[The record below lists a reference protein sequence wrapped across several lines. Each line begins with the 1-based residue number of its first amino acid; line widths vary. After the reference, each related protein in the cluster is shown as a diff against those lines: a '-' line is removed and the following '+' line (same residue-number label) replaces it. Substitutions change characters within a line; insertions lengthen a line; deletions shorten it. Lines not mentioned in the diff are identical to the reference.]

1 MQTPVPDLIATN
13 LMHEI
18 QRESEARDL
27 LRKTQRS
34 LLPGW
39 FVGFECVVGTVIV
52 IIFYLSGK
60 PIIESI
66 VSGIAFC
73 AVSLAASAIAE
84 LRRVNKRLEAALVLL
99 HKIEA

>member
-13 LMHEI
+13 LMHET

-39 FVGFECVVGTVIV
+39 FVGFEYVVGTVIA

-60 PIIESI
+60 PILESI

-73 AVSLAASAIAE
+73 AVSLAAVSHSGVTSSKQTSRSSVGFAPQD
-84 LRRVNKRLEAALVLL
+84 
-99 HKIEA
+99 